1 MTSKNTIVVQINFIN
16 DLLNRY
22 NESDFGK
29 KILADLRADKC
40 ANTSLSIANHIYLE
54 TEREPNKE
62 IQTFFSKKFK
72 ALVSNEEK
80 GVLLNAMRLYND
92 ISRIIK

>member
-40 ANTSLSIANHIYLE
+40 ASTSLSIANHIFLE

-62 IQTFFSKKFK
+62 IQTFFPKNLKHLFQTKKKVF
-72 ALVSNEEK
+72 
-80 GVLLNAMRLYND
+80 Y
-92 ISRIIK
+92 